1 MYTSKLHINHT
12 NTSQTHTAHIYHI
25 DTHTP
30 LIHTLHYTYIC
41 IHHTRLYI
49 HTHTPHYIH
58 THMHM
63 QTEPFINTLQ
73 SIFQCFLITC
83 FLLLSYI
90 SFSSYSIFLYFYF
103 LNQKGPLKTK
113 IISSMLVS
121 IIWRSVCVPSLDM
134 VSQKDNREEP
144 VPRVIDTPPKREE
157 VSAHKGKKR
166 KKKQREK

>member
-1 MYTSKLHINHT
+1 
-12 NTSQTHTAHIYHI
+12 
-25 DTHTP
+25 
-30 LIHTLHYTYIC
+30 
-41 IHHTRLYI
+41 
-49 HTHTPHYIH
+49 
-58 THMHM
+58 MHM

-73 SIFQCFLITC
+73 AIFQCLLITY

-121 IIWRSVCVPSLDM
+121 IIWRSVCVPSLDT

-157 VSAHKGKKR
+157 VSAHKGKKAKEKAEGEIRWWPLNALGTLRREQLRHEQVLGKR
-166 KKKQREK
+166 KGKARKGWARKERNNDRID